1 MKIIDMKDE
10 FIVADHVVAVRVDY
24 KDLLVYTS
32 NDFRYT
38 FVFESE
44 GHAKDCLRKLKS
56 FLRSNNGMEDLFSV
70 EEQPG
75 YQDMLDER
83 DAPRSRDM
91 D

>member
-38 FVFESE
+38 FVFDAKD
-44 GHAKDCLRKLKS
+44 HAKDCLRKLKS

-75 YQDMLDER
+75 YVGRTTRFFGQAD
-83 DAPRSRDM
+83 
-91 D
+91 